1 VSQLVSIV
9 IPCFDEEKR
18 LPDTLEDMARFLAA
32 RGLSAELVIVDDG
45 SRDRTAEV
53 AEATARRL
61 GLALRVLR
69 HAPNRGKGFA
79 MRRGVLAAQGDVCL
93 LTDADRSVP
102 IEHLE
107 RFLERLGPGVDAVI
121 GSRRMPGAR
130 IALHQPRLREALG
143 GAFRS
148 LSQRILGLER
158 SDFTCGFKLWRAGA
172 AQEVFRRQRIWGWG
186 YDTEILLI
194 AKRLGQR
201 LVEEPVE
208 WRDDART
215 RVRLGRDVVR
225 SALDLARIR
234 WNDWRG
240 RYRP

>member
-1 VSQLVSIV
+1 MSQRISIV
-9 IPCFDEEKR
+9 IPCFDEEAR
-18 LPDTLEDMARFLAA
+18 LPATLEDIARFLSEHGQAA
-32 RGLSAELVIVDDG
+32 EFVIVDDG

-53 AEATARRL
+53 AEGTAERL

-79 MRRGVLAAQGDVCL
+79 MRRGVLAAEGDVCL
-93 LTDADRSVP
+93 LTDADRSVSVD
-102 IEHLE
+102 HLE
-107 RFLERLGPGVDAVI
+107 RFLGRLGPEVDAVI
-121 GSRRMPGAR
+121 GSRRIPGAR

-143 GAFRS
+143 GVFRS
-148 LSQRILGLER
+148 LSQRFLALER
-158 SDFTCGFKLWRAGA
+158 SDFTCGFKLWRTGA

-194 AKRLGQR
+194 AQRLGQR

-208 WRDDART
+208 WHDDART

-225 SALDLARIR
+225 SALDLLRIR
-234 WNDWRG
+234 WNDLRG
-240 RYRP
+240 RYRR